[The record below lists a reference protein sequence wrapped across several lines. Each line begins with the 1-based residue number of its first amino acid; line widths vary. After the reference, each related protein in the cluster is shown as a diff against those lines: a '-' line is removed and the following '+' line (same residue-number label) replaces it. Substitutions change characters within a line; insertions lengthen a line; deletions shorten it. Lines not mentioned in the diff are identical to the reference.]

1 MPAQKKKNTTA
12 NQKFCFKIVEIFT
25 IRYSNINIQYL
36 LYLISLYVYLLLFIK
51 YIITCFFLCFFQK
64 FILYQVQKYY
74 CWRMWCQIDD

>member
-51 YIITCFFLCFFQK
+51 ITSSHAFFYVSFK
-64 FILYQVQKYY
+64 NLY
-74 CWRMWCQIDD
+74 